1 METRSNHVLVGG
13 VVLALLALLA
23 LATVWLARVGGSHQK
38 EYDILYKQA
47 VDGLAKGSQVTY
59 SGVISG
65 QVKEIAIWKDDPQ
78 LVRVRIQVND
88 QTPILTSTL
97 ASIQGSFTG
106 TSTVSLAGGK
116 KGDAPLVCP
125 EQDPLVKCPYG
136 VPVIPTKIGGVGAI
150 LNAAPELLERLST
163 LTDRLTG
170 LLTDKNQASIASI
183 LQNTNQMTKAF
194 ADRAPD
200 IAATIAQTRTAIAQ
214 AGMAAQQIGQL
225 AQTSNG
231 VLSQD
236 IKPTIAN
243 LNQTLAAA
251 RASTEALNATLGD
264 ARPGLQAFSKQT
276 VPEVGQLVHD
286 LRETAQSLSSI
297 ANKVDQ
303 QGVTSLV
310 GSPKL
315 PDYKG
320 KGK

>member
-1 METRSNHVLVGG
+1 METRSNHVLVGA
-13 VVLALLALLA
+13 VVLALLAALA
-23 LATVWLARVGGSHQK
+23 LFTIWLAQVGGTHQK
-38 EYDILYKQA
+38 EYDIFYRQA
-47 VDGLAKGSQVTY
+47 VDGLAKGSIVTY
-59 SGVISG
+59 SGVTTG
-65 QVKEIAIWKDDPQ
+65 QVKDISIWKDDPQ
-78 LVRVRIQVND
+78 FVRVRIQVND
-88 QTPILTSTL
+88 QTPILTTTL

-106 TSTVSLAGGK
+106 TSNVSLGGGK

-125 EQDPLVKCPYG
+125 EQNPLSACPNG
-136 VPVIPTKIGGVGAI
+136 VPVIPTRPGGIGAI

-163 LTDRLTG
+163 LTERLTG
-170 LLTDKNQASIASI
+170 LLTDKNQGSIASI

-194 ADRAPD
+194 ADRAPE
-200 IAATIAQTRTAIAQ
+200 IAATIAETRVAIAQ
-214 AGMAAQQIGQL
+214 AGTAAKQIGDL

-236 IKPTIAN
+236 VKPTIAN
-243 LNQTLAAA
+243 LNQTIAAA
-251 RASTEALNATLGD
+251 RKSTDALNATLGD

-286 LRETAQSLSSI
+286 LRDTAQSLSSI

-303 QGVTSLV
+303 QGAGSLI

-320 KGK
+320 KRK